1 MSAPKTAPETV
12 PGGPASA
19 FRIAMGTGGW
29 LVAAFLALPILVV
42 IPVSLTDTSYIGLPK
57 DGLSL
62 QHYES
67 YFTSARWLGGTAASI
82 LVGLAVAL
90 ISTVLGAAFSIGC
103 WFLGNRA
110 ATIAR
115 WVLIVPILVPPVV
128 QSLGFYRFW
137 VTLGLIDTWTGVILA
152 HTLLA
157 LPYVSISVFAALA
170 NLDPKLPQA
179 ARSLGAS
186 VWRTVWE
193 VVVPAARPG
202 MITGAVFAF
211 IVSFDEIVSVL
222 FITVR
227 RVETLPKLIWE
238 GIQDN
243 IDPTIAV
250 VATVLVLV
258 TLVLAGA
265 VAVRRT

>member
-1 MSAPKTAPETV
+1 MSASSRR
-12 PGGPASA
+12 G
-19 FRIAMGTGGW
+19 
-29 LVAAFLALPILVV
+29 
-42 IPVSLTDTSYIGLPK
+42 
-57 DGLSL
+57 
-62 QHYES
+62 
-67 YFTSARWLGGTAASI
+67 
-82 LVGLAVAL
+82 AVAGDAL
-90 ISTVLGAAFSIGC
+90 LLFAIGC
-103 WFLGNRA
+103 WFLGDRA

>member
-1 MSAPKTAPETV
+1 MQHAHA
-12 PGGPASA
+12 PASV
-19 FRIAMGTGGW
+19 FRITMQTGAW
-29 LVAAFLALPILVV
+29 LVLAFLVLPILVV

-57 DGLSL
+57 EHLSL

-67 YFTSARWLGGTAASI
+67 YFTSARWLKGTGVSVAI
-82 LVGLAVAL
+82 GLAVAAGATL
-90 ISTVLGAAFSIGC
+90 LGTAFAIGC
-103 WFLGNRA
+103 WLLSDRA

-115 WVLIVPILVPPVV
+115 WVLITPILVPPVV

-137 VTLGLIDTWTGVILA
+137 VQLGLIDTYTGVVLA
-152 HTLLA
+152 RTLLA

-170 NLDPKLPQA
+170 NLDRKLPQA

-186 VWRTVWE
+186 VWQTVGSII
-193 VVVPAARPG
+193 VPAARPG

-211 IVSFDEIVSVL
+211 IVSFDEIVGVL

-243 IDPTIAV
+243 IDPTIAA
-250 VATVLVLV
+250 VATVLVVL
-258 TLVLAGA
+258 TLIATALKTL
-265 VAVRRT
+265 RRS

>member
-1 MSAPKTAPETV
+1 MSAALTRPSV
-12 PGGPASA
+12 
-19 FRIAMGTGGW
+19 FRIGMQTGAW
-29 LVAAFLALPILVV
+29 FALAFLILPLLVV

-57 DGLSL
+57 EGLSL
-62 QHYES
+62 QHYEK
-67 YFTSARWLGGTAASI
+67 YFTSARWLGATGASVA
-82 LVGLAVAL
+82 VGLAVAL
-90 ISTVLGAAFSIGC
+90 LATALGTAFSIGC
-103 WFLGNRA
+103 WFLGDRWSL
-110 ATIAR
+110 TAR
-115 WVLIVPILVPPVV
+115 WVLITPILVPPVV

-137 VTLGLIDTWTGVILA
+137 VQLGLIDTWTGVILA

-179 ARSLGAS
+179 ARSLGAG

-202 MITGAVFAF
+202 MITGFVFAF
-211 IVSFDEIVSVL
+211 IVSFDEIVGVL

-227 RVETLPKLIWE
+227 RVTTLPKMIWE

-243 IDPTIAV
+243 IDPAIAA
-250 VATVLVLV
+250 VATFLVLL
-258 TLVLAGA
+258 TLLATLIMA
-265 VAVRRT
+265 LRR